1 MQHPSPRRQLI
12 KKKLKIQPWDGVH
25 AWPNLAME
33 ADRGVAEALS
43 LVSYP
48 TVNPVRSFWIVVE
61 IPKRAIV
68 LKAL

>member
-1 MQHPSPRRQLI
+1 
-12 KKKLKIQPWDGVH
+12 
-25 AWPNLAME
+25 ME